1 MRLAVRGVELTYK
14 RAIGSPRALFRQ
26 LAGDFL
32 VQLVIE
38 TEDSSSP
45 DFHYVA
51 YLAAE
56 GMVVDNYPRAKVP
69 IVDDNDRASGKAA
82 TKVFYQLF
90 PGASKITLGAV
101 GEARPTKS
109 STKLVL
115 EPPTTRAKPPTL
127 DDLFVE
133 LYMDELISYNE
144 LLRSTVYILPPV
156 ANLD

>member
-1 MRLAVRGVELTYK
+1 M
-14 RAIGSPRALFRQ
+14 
-26 LAGDFL
+26 
-32 VQLVIE
+32 QLVIE
-38 TEDSSSP
+38 TDDSSSP

-69 IVDDNDRASGKAA
+69 VVDDTDRSSGKAA

-101 GEARPTKS
+101 SEARLSKS
-109 STKLVL
+109 STKVV
-115 EPPTTRAKPPTL
+115 EPLDLTTRSTPPTL

-133 LYMDELISYNE
+133 LYMDELISYHE
-144 LLRSTVYILPPV
+144 LLLSTVYISPIYP
-156 ANLD
+156 